1 MKDAATRRSA
11 ERLGGPAAA
20 PEAEAITPAEE
31 GAVALSVAAAVDVA
45 AAGKGKDKK
54 YKKA

>member
-31 GAVALSVAAAVDVA
+31 GAVALSVAAA
-45 AAGKGKDKK
+45 GKGKDKK